1 MQYTSLWTLLKSKT
15 NDPTLHIAP
24 KDATVS
30 VASFGE
36 NLVLSIIQSTST
48 NVHVVQAERRAI
60 YPPRTFSGTNGVIKA
75 TEDTNDTFQLFPI
88 YMEIFS
94 ESFIRVIGDTSWM
107 GWVHS

>member
-1 MQYTSLWTLLKSKT
+1 MEHLPADYASENSKIIY
-15 NDPTLHIAP
+15 PTLHIAP

-60 YPPRTFSGTNGVIKA
+60 YP
-75 TEDTNDTFQLFPI
+75 Q
-88 YMEIFS
+88 Y
-94 ESFIRVIGDTSWM
+94 
-107 GWVHS
+107 

>member
-1 MQYTSLWTLLKSKT
+1 MEHLPVDYGLLKSKT

-60 YPPRTFSGTNGVIKA
+60 YPQYIVEFIV
-75 TEDTNDTFQLFPI
+75 
-88 YMEIFS
+88 YEIFYLS
-94 ESFIRVIGDTSWM
+94 
-107 GWVHS
+107 

>member
-1 MQYTSLWTLLKSKT
+1 MEHLPVDYGLLKSKT

-48 NVHVVQAERRAI
+48 NVHVVQAERRA
-60 YPPRTFSGTNGVIKA
+60 TC
-75 TEDTNDTFQLFPI
+75 
-88 YMEIFS
+88 
-94 ESFIRVIGDTSWM
+94 
-107 GWVHS
+107 